1 MSYLLFQLCS
11 GVSSQDYDIHNL
23 NTGLMYTQKLFA
35 MLSAIALWLANEDNH
50 KNSDF
55 IRSTL
60 VGSNSVRSGFIK
72 RVALKKIVTMT

>member
-23 NTGLMYTQKLFA
+23 NTGLMYTQKLFV
-35 MLSAIALWLANEDNH
+35 MLSAIALRLANEDNH

-55 IRSTL
+55 MKSDF
-60 VGSNSVRSGFIK
+60 VKSNSIK
-72 RVALKKIVTMT
+72 TL